1 MERDCY
7 KDAKETVMTKLHLK
21 QSSSKYQNNFKYL
34 IIFSNY
40 IFILCWNA
48 HTLWCTYG
56 EQLEGVGSFH
66 HLWGFQEWNSGCQAW
81 QQMPY
86 PLSHH
91 IIPYLSYLNDTF
103 EYLLFKKVSY
113 LALTLEP
120 KVLQRQST
128 VSLCFYLFYLYVCA
142 CAGAHT
148 WGCSQKVKIEN
159 QTPGAQVV

>member
-1 MERDCY
+1 
-7 KDAKETVMTKLHLK
+7 
-21 QSSSKYQNNFKYL
+21 
-34 IIFSNY
+34 
-40 IFILCWNA
+40 
-48 HTLWCTYG
+48 
-56 EQLEGVGSFH
+56 
-66 HLWGFQEWNSGCQAW
+66 
-81 QQMPY
+81 MPY

-148 WGCSQKVKIEN
+148 
-159 QTPGAQVV
+159 